1 MHRDGAVGL
10 QQDQA
15 QRPRQPRAEA
25 ALVLHGAVR
34 DQHPHAG
41 VRYRPSRRGGA
52 HSVRV
57 RGANS
62 DGIYKLL
69 LVLHI
74 FCAIVGF
81 GAVYLNALYGR
92 QIQKRQGREG
102 LAIYEANFRV
112 SAIGQ
117 YFIYGVFVF
126 GFLLVLTSDDAWEFS
141 QTWIWLAMAL
151 YIVGLGVS
159 HGVLLPAVKRMGV
172 LMRELVDAGPPPRRP
187 PARRR
192 DRRRRSPS
200 SQALGT
206 RVGASSAF
214 LDVLM
219 IVILAL
225 MVWKPGDLSPH
236 PNGTANAARRTM
248 SAWTTTRSCGS

>member
-1 MHRDGAVGL
+1 MGL
-10 QQDQA
+10 
-15 QRPRQPRAEA
+15 
-25 ALVLHGAVR
+25 
-34 DQHPHAG
+34 
-41 VRYRPSRRGGA
+41 
-52 HSVRV
+52 
-57 RGANS
+57 NS
-62 DGIYKLL
+62 GIYKLL

-81 GAVYLNALYGR
+81 GAVYLNAIYGR

-141 QTWIWLAMAL
+141 QTWIWVSMAL
-151 YIVGLGVS
+151 YIVGIGVS

-172 LMRELVDAGPPPRRP
+172 LMRELVDAGPPPAGAAP
-187 PARRR
+187 PGPPPQVAEL
-192 DRRRRSPS
+192 
-200 SQALGT
+200 QALGP
-206 RVGASSAF
+206 RGGASSAF

-225 MVWKPGDLSPH
+225 MVWKPGV
-236 PNGTANAARRTM
+236 
-248 SAWTTTRSCGS
+248 

>member
-1 MHRDGAVGL
+1 MFVFAAYYDGL
-10 QQDQA
+10 
-15 QRPRQPRAEA
+15 
-25 ALVLHGAVR
+25 
-34 DQHPHAG
+34 
-41 VRYRPSRRGGA
+41 
-52 HSVRV
+52 
-57 RGANS
+57 
-62 DGIYKLL
+62 YKLL

-92 QIQKRQGREG
+92 QIQKHQGREG
-102 LAIYEANFRV
+102 LAIYDANFQV

-126 GFLLVLTSDDAWEFS
+126 GLLLVLVSDDVWKFS

-172 LMRELVDAGPPPRRP
+172 LMRELVDAGPPRP
-187 PARRR
+187 GAPPGPPPQVAEL
-192 DRRRRSPS
+192 S
-200 SQALGT
+200 ALGP

-214 LDVLM
+214 LDVLL

-225 MVWKPGDLSPH
+225 MVWKPGL
-236 PNGTANAARRTM
+236 
-248 SAWTTTRSCGS
+248 

>member
-1 MHRDGAVGL
+1 VFVFATTNGGL
-10 QQDQA
+10 
-15 QRPRQPRAEA
+15 
-25 ALVLHGAVR
+25 
-34 DQHPHAG
+34 
-41 VRYRPSRRGGA
+41 
-52 HSVRV
+52 
-57 RGANS
+57 
-62 DGIYKLL
+62 YKLL

-92 QIQKRQGREG
+92 QVQKRQGREG
-102 LAIYEANFRV
+102 LAIFEANFRV
-112 SAIGQ
+112 SEIAQ

-126 GFLLVLTSDDAWEFS
+126 GFLLVLQSDDAWKFS

-151 YIVGLGVS
+151 YVVGLGVS

-172 LMRELVDAGPPPRRP
+172 LMRELVDAGPPPPGAP
-187 PARRR
+187 PGPPPQVAELT
-192 DRRRRSPS
+192 
-200 SQALGT
+200 ALGP

-225 MVWKPGDLSPH
+225 MVWKPGI
-236 PNGTANAARRTM
+236 
-248 SAWTTTRSCGS
+248 

>member
-1 MHRDGAVGL
+1 MGL
-10 QQDQA
+10 D
-15 QRPRQPRAEA
+15 
-25 ALVLHGAVR
+25 
-34 DQHPHAG
+34 
-41 VRYRPSRRGGA
+41 S
-52 HSVRV
+52 
-57 RGANS
+57 
-62 DGIYKLL
+62 GIYKLL

-126 GFLLVLTSDDAWEFS
+126 GFLLVLTSDEAWEFS
-141 QTWIWLAMAL
+141 QTWIWLSMAL
-151 YIVGLGVS
+151 FIVGIGVS
-159 HGVLLPAVKRMGV
+159 LGVLLPAVKRMGV
-172 LMRELVDAGPPPRRP
+172 LMRELVDAGPPAAGAP
-187 PARRR
+187 PGPPPQVAEL
-192 DRRRRSPS
+192 
-200 SQALGT
+200 QALGP
-206 RVGASSAF
+206 RVGASGAF

-225 MVWKPGDLSPH
+225 MVWKPGI
-236 PNGTANAARRTM
+236 
-248 SAWTTTRSCGS
+248 